1 MSKQDE
7 SVQKYLKTSQKQEKT
22 IYEQIADSDY
32 QIERLLSK
40 KWKNPYA
47 VLLLKMS
54 DPIEKISTHYKRFLI
69 SLHPD
74 KCTNIKAKDAFSV
87 IQKAYKILQDPN
99 SQRIYKRI
107 LKEAYD
113 KTIYEREQ
121 ANKTR
126 RLKNLPL
133 LPEDTFEFDLKINCR
148 RLFNEIEDKKN
159 QLLKMDEDLRK
170 SRNQKLQVLA
180 LKEHYKLLTN
190 EEWDKNRTKRINKWK
205 KFKNRNNKIGSRNS
219 DHSIR
224 SFKKKFDSYKRF

>member
-1 MSKQDE
+1 MQKQ
-7 SVQKYLKTSQKQEKT
+7 SVQKYLQNEIQKKKMT
-22 IYEQIADSDY
+22 IYEEIASSDR

-40 KWKNPYA
+40 KWKNPYE
-47 VLLLKMS
+47 VLLLSMNV
-54 DPIEKISTHYKRFLI
+54 PVEKISKHYKRFVL

-74 KCTNIKAKDAFSV
+74 KCSNEKSKDALSV

-99 SQRIYKRI
+99 SQKIYKRI

-121 ANKTR
+121 SNKKKR
-126 RLKNLPL
+126 SKNLPC
-133 LPEDTFEFDLKINCR
+133 LPEDTFDFDLKINCR
-148 RLFNEIEDKKN
+148 RLFNEIEEKKN

-170 SRNQKLQVLA
+170 SRNQKLEILA
-180 LKEHYKLLTN
+180 LKEHYKLLTE
-190 EEWDKNRTKRINKWK
+190 EEWDKNRVKRIKKWK
-205 KFKNRNNKIGSRNS
+205 NFKSRNNKIGSRNS